1 MVVKSSARRGAAL
14 FPRKVWQA
22 MQLSALLPAS
32 SRPISCGLSP
42 LATRVNSAG
51 GKVSSCLSQMASGSA
66 LAAPN
71 FGIRVL
77 RYGRADAPFTTT
89 SRSQSRLS
97 FAPTPVSDGGRRPW
111 SPRFSSWLVK
121 WALRFAGT
129 PPSSS
134 RWWQARQ
141 FKRVSES
148 STFSATLNG
157 AACGTSAARTA
168 VRCESDSEYCGHAPG
183 WADKHPR
190 SARTW
195 SNAARVGP
203 VRGPSTV

>member
-32 SRPISCGLSP
+32 SRPISCGLSL

-195 SNAARVGP
+195 SNAARVGI